1 MALHTISGEHRGAPV
16 VHVDG
21 AGDGDRALRQQQT
34 VALVLGNLEM
44 IGDDVE
50 LLARHVEHGPG
61 ERRHGWILV
70 CPASAKDVALDD

>member
-1 MALHTISGEHRGAPV
+1 
-16 VHVDG
+16 
-21 AGDGDRALRQQQT
+21 
-34 VALVLGNLEM
+34 M